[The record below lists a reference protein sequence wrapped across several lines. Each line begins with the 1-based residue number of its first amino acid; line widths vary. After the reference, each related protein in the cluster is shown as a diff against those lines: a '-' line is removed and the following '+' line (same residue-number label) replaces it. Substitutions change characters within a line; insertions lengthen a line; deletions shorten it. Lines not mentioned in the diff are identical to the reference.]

1 MSLLEQRGQVT
12 PQPSVASVVLPAAS
26 LGSVDQASVEE
37 AVASAAQAARGCTGK
52 VSCSYDEV
60 ERRISEL
67 QNLVKSCRGPQGP
80 QTEQA
85 AQGPKDTSR
94 SSRSCEQTGH
104 ASTKVSQAGPRNRTS
119 RTSSRPR
126 QLQAP
131 SSTPRTEL
139 QEASREDAAARA
151 EDLAA
156 KSRNEALQ
164 TEVAGLR
171 EELREADKHIK
182 VASLQATAVNAE
194 LRDRRQRHQQWI
206 RRMQEEATK
215 LRRESQRLD
224 RSFHQAGVEERR
236 IAELAR
242 TQPETAEEKLRL
254 LEANCERLQLENE
267 RLERELSAGQTELS
281 YVRDVVANAGGPG
294 PHRVPS
300 LQRESCARSAPKL
313 ASCNS
318 SLSTPPTPR
327 ADIVRTLEHDSSLP
341 QLSRRFHP

>member
-12 PQPSVASVVLPAAS
+12 PQPSVASVVLPTAS

-37 AVASAAQAARGCTGK
+37 AVASAAKAARGYTGK

-60 ERRISEL
+60 ERCIGEL
-67 QNLVKSCRGPQGP
+67 QDLVKACRGPQSP

-85 AQGPKDTSR
+85 AQGHDSLSR
-94 SSRSCEQTGH
+94 SSRSCEPTGH
-104 ASTKVSQAGPRNRTS
+104 AGAKVSQAGSRSRTS

-131 SSTPRTEL
+131 STPRTEL
-139 QEASREDAAARA
+139 QEASREDATARA

-164 TEVAGLR
+164 AEVAGLR

-215 LRRESQRLD
+215 LRRESQRLE

-236 IAELAR
+236 IAELAK

-281 YVRDVVANAGGPG
+281 YVRDVVAHAGAPG
-294 PHRVPS
+294 PHRTPS
-300 LQRESCARSAPKL
+300 LQRESGARSAPRL

-318 SLSTPPTPR
+318 SVSTPPTPR
-327 ADIVRTLEHDSSLP
+327 ADVERTLEHDSSLP
-341 QLSRRFHP
+341 QLSRRLHA